1 MHRRL
6 FALMAS
12 AALPAFLLM
21 ASAGAARAE
30 VGEHT
35 IKFASQNPK
44 GHPQVMGMEKFKEL
58 VEARSD
64 GKITVK
70 LFPGG
75 VLGGDVQTLS
85 ALQGGTVEMTVLNAG
100 LLAGNV
106 QDFALADLPFLYD
119 TPQQADAVM
128 DGPFGTALMDELAS
142 QNITGLGFWE
152 LGFRQLTNNVRPV
165 AKVEDIAGLKIRVVQ
180 QPVMIDLFNALG
192 ANAVPMP
199 FPEVYPALET
209 GAIDGQENPFANILA
224 SKLYEVQKYVTV
236 TNHVYNPQIVLV
248 SGKLWGALNDE
259 ERQLLQQAADRGAR
273 LPAGGLARRQRRRQ
287 GAARGRGRGDH
298 RAVARGGG
306 QAARAR
312 QARGREAEGCR
323 QSGSGQA
330 ARERAGQGPGQ
341 ELSRRTFQGSGAL
354 AAPDPWLPTR

>member
-1 MHRRL
+1 MTMHRRL

-12 AALPAFLLM
+12 AALPALLLIG
-21 ASAGAARAE
+21 SPGAARAE

-58 VEARSD
+58 VEAKSD

-248 SGKLWGALNDE
+248 SGKLWGTLNDE
-259 ERQLLQQAADRGAR
+259 ERQLLQQAAAEAR
-273 LPAGGLARRQRRRQ
+273 DFQR
-287 GAARGRGRGDH
+287 AAS
-298 RAVARGGG
+298 RAASADAKAQIV
-306 QAARAR
+306 
-312 QARGREAEGCR
+312 AEGIEITELAPEEVAKLR
-323 QSGSGQA
+323 ELAKPVVAKQKA
-330 ARERAGQGPGQ
+330 AANPEVVKLLETELAKAQGK
-341 ELSRRTFQGSGAL
+341 S
-354 AAPDPWLPTR
+354 

>member
-12 AALPAFLLM
+12 AALPALLLM
-21 ASAGAARAE
+21 VPVAARAE
-30 VGEHT
+30 IGEHT
-35 IKFASQNPK
+35 IKFAAQNQK

-75 VLGGDVQTLS
+75 TLGGDVQTLS

-142 QNITGLGFWE
+142 QNIHGLGYWE

-165 AKVEDIAGLKIRVVQ
+165 AKVDDIAGLKIRVVQ

-259 ERQLLQQAADRGAR
+259 ERQLLQQAATEAR
-273 LPAGGLARRQRRRQ
+273 DFQRAASRAASADAKAKLAEEGLEITELPPEEVAKLRELAKPVVEKQK
-287 GAARGRGRGDH
+287 AA
-298 RAVARGGG
+298 ANPEVVK
-306 QAARAR
+306 QL
-312 QARGREAEGCR
+312 EAEL
-323 QSGSGQA
+323 A
-330 ARERAGQGPGQ
+330 KAQGK
-341 ELSRRTFQGSGAL
+341 S
-354 AAPDPWLPTR
+354 

>member
-1 MHRRL
+1 
-6 FALMAS
+6 
-12 AALPAFLLM
+12 
-21 ASAGAARAE
+21 
-30 VGEHT
+30 
-35 IKFASQNPK
+35 
-44 GHPQVMGMEKFKEL
+44 MGMDKFKEL
-58 VEARSD
+58 VEAKSD

-85 ALQGGTVEMTVLNAG
+85 AVQGGTVEMTVLNAG

-142 QNITGLGFWE
+142 QNMTGLGYWE

-259 ERQLLQQAADRGAR
+259 ERQLLQQAAAEAR
-273 LPAGGLARRQRRRQ
+273 DFQR
-287 GAARGRGRGDH
+287 AAS
-298 RAVARGGG
+298 RAAS
-306 QAARAR
+306 ADARA
-312 QARGREAEGCR
+312 QLEAEGLEITELPPDEVAKLR
-323 QSGSGQA
+323 ELAKPVVDKQKA
-330 ARERAGQGPGQ
+330 AAKPEVVKLLESELAKAQGKG
-341 ELSRRTFQGSGAL
+341 
-354 AAPDPWLPTR
+354 